1 MKKLFTII
9 ISILLISGCQKASTN
24 RIEKDKNL
32 AGIHEI
38 TYEQLKEK
46 MASDDLFVL
55 YIGRP
60 DCKDCREFKP
70 ILEEYLDENSGTYV
84 YYLNIKDIRDAS
96 KKADATPE
104 EINRYEELRKELDF
118 NWTPILKLVNN
129 GETIDEYTYLNEE
142 YYELK
147 GNAKKKQAK
156 EKFIKDFEVWM
167 TKIYK

>member
-9 ISILLISGCQKASTN
+9 ICILLISGCQKASTN
-24 RIEKDKNL
+24 RIEKNNDL

-46 MASDDLFVL
+46 MSNDDLFVL

-70 ILEEYLDENSGTYV
+70 ILEKYLDENKGTYV

-96 KKADATPE
+96 KRADATKE
-104 EINRYEELRKELDF
+104 EIERYENLCKELDF
-118 NWTPILKLVNN
+118 NWTPSLKLVNK
-129 GETIDEYTYLNEE
+129 GETINEYTYLDEG
-142 YYELK
+142 YYKLK
-147 GNAKKKQAK
+147 GNAKKKKAK
-156 EKFIKDFEVWM
+156 EKFIKDFKNWM
-167 TKIYK
+167 KKNYK

>member
-9 ISILLISGCQKASTN
+9 ICILLISGCQKASTN
-24 RIEKDKNL
+24 RIEKDSNL

-70 ILEEYLDENSGTYV
+70 ILENYLDENKGTYV
-84 YYLNIKDIRDAS
+84 YYLNIKDIRNAS
-96 KKADATPE
+96 KKADATKE
-104 EINRYEELRKELDF
+104 EIERYKNLCNELDF
-118 NWTPILKLVNN
+118 NWTPSLKLVNK
-129 GETIDEYTYLNEE
+129 GETIDEYTYLNEG
-142 YYELK
+142 YYKLK
-147 GNAKKKQAK
+147 SSPKKKQAK
-156 EKFIKDFEVWM
+156 EKFVTDFEAWM